1 MGLYERIIDAAS
13 GVASALASVGRT
25 APAQLREEIA
35 TPNPWHDRDA
45 AMLGNQLTPKRLTE
59 ILWRRNQGELQ
70 LWNDLADEH
79 REKNPHLHSQL
90 ALRELSVVETKFEIV
105 AGLGSNQRGAIRA
118 ADAAKE
124 LLQAWENRERSNA
137 FRWLA
142 EFVSAHYYTSGL
154 HEVLWERTGG
164 ETVPTELSW
173 VDPRRLSYACDQGA
187 QDPWEL
193 RLWDQFGGG
202 PFDQWNGVPVS
213 KFHRDKFLIHQPRVR
228 GSQPTREGLF
238 AIIVWWTLF
247 YVWDWRDLMAA
258 IEMLGRPP
266 VVAYYSAGGAKA
278 DGTASKFNGERNA
291 TKEEVAAAKRA
302 VDAVSGSLRAV
313 LADTTRLE
321 ALELPLSGSDPIQ
334 LRASQA
340 IERLIS
346 KAINGV
352 DSVSDMKPG
361 ARAAV
366 EVQERTSLTF
376 WRADCRYAAS
386 ALQRLIARYIRANP
400 GRFGDCP
407 LPQVR
412 AQTDEPDYL
421 AMLTRVEKAR
431 ANGMKVPEKWAHEQ
445 CGIPQPAVRKDGTT
459 EPVLSAPVVVSP
471 AENQPRKG
479 PPVTTP
485 EAQ

>member
-1 MGLYERIIDAAS
+1 MGLYERITDAAR
-13 GVASALASVGRT
+13 GVASALASVARP

-45 AMLGNQLTPKRLTE
+45 AMLGNQLTPRLLTS
-59 ILWRRNQGELQ
+59 ILHQRNQGDLR
-70 LWNDLADEH
+70 LWNDLADEQ

-90 ALRELSVVETKFEIV
+90 AIRELSVVETNFEIT

-124 LLQAWENRERSNA
+124 LVEAWNGREHSNTY
-137 FRWLA
+137 RWLA
-142 EFVSAHYYTSGL
+142 EFVSAHYYTAGV

-164 ETVPTELSW
+164 ETVPVELAW
-173 VDPRRLSYACDQGA
+173 IEPRRISYACDLSA
-187 QDPWEL
+187 IDPWEM
-193 RLWDQFGGG
+193 RIWDQYGGG
-202 PFDQWNGVPVS
+202 PFDRWNGVPLS
-213 KFHRDKFLIHQPRVR
+213 NFHPDKFLQHRPRVR

-258 IEMLGRPP
+258 IELLGRPP
-266 VVAYYSAGGAKA
+266 VVAYYAAGGAKA
-278 DGTASKFNGERNA
+278 DGTVSKLNGDRNA

-321 ALELPLSGSDPIQ
+321 GLTLPLAGTNPIQ
-334 LRASQA
+334 LQA
-340 IERLIS
+340 AETIERLIS

-352 DSVSDMKPG
+352 DSVSDLKPG

-407 LPQVR
+407 LPQVK
-412 AQTDEPDYL
+412 AKTDEPDYL
-421 AMLTRVEKAR
+421 AMLDRVAKAR
-431 ANGMKVPEKWAHEQ
+431 AAGMKVPEKWAHEQ
-445 CGIPQPAVRKDGTT
+445 SGIPQPAMRKDGTT
-459 EPVLSAPVVVSP
+459 EPVLSAPSISAP
-471 AENQPRKG
+471 PTSQTDPSQKQP
-479 PPVTTP
+479 
-485 EAQ
+485 